1 MVQLVN
7 SPELSSALQE
17 LTLAN
22 LTASNGGGEGG
33 GVPSDSNNEAS
44 LISGITQGSAGVSTP
59 TPVGTTN
66 RFPSNRGESSI
77 ADNDRV
83 PKTTTSGSRKYRV
96 WCFEVDET
104 DTCLGILGQGSLF
117 CTVKNCR
124 KTHRSNRY
132 HPALP
137 GELYVAKT
145 SETAFVDPCVR
156 TSSLNEDLLSRWK
169 EMNCSLDE
177 WTKLFGLIESSE
189 PSAPNV
195 KFSVSD
201 LKARD
206 QEEVSALAFKT
217 PRKRK
222 QIDMLQNAMVIPT
235 FANSIGGTD
244 TIMSVEKN
252 RIHISELDDRTKVL
266 KASLESCVSQIEEDQ
281 STTLSYFESND
292 LKLNKIRVE
301 VGSKPKE
308 LDTKFDAPNIW
319 LTLGSV
325 AEEVVKISDLYS
337 SELSNFRNDLNLTIA
352 NTDTK
357 IHHEIAPLL
366 RICSYAYVESNNPV
380 KPRVNKRT

>member
-33 GVPSDSNNEAS
+33 GIPSASNNEAS
-44 LISGITQGSAGVSTP
+44 LISGITQASAGVSTP

-66 RFPSNRGESSI
+66 RLPSNRGESSI
-77 ADNDRV
+77 ADNDRM
-83 PKTTTSGSRKYRV
+83 PTTTTSGSRKYRV

-117 CTVKNCR
+117 CIVKNCR

-137 GELYVAKT
+137 GELYVAKN

-156 TSSLNEDLLSRWK
+156 TSSLKEDLLSRWK

-177 WTKLFGLIESSE
+177 WTKLFALIESSE

-206 QEEVSALAFKT
+206 QEEISALAFKT

-222 QIDMLQNAMVIPT
+222 QIDMLQNAIVFQPLQT
-235 FANSIGGTD
+235 RL
-244 TIMSVEKN
+244 EE
-252 RIHISELDDRTKVL
+252 RI
-266 KASLESCVSQIEEDQ
+266 
-281 STTLSYFESND
+281 LS
-292 LKLNKIRVE
+292 
-301 VGSKPKE
+301 
-308 LDTKFDAPNIW
+308 
-319 LTLGSV
+319 
-325 AEEVVKISDLYS
+325 
-337 SELSNFRNDLNLTIA
+337 
-352 NTDTK
+352 
-357 IHHEIAPLL
+357 
-366 RICSYAYVESNNPV
+366 
-380 KPRVNKRT
+380 